1 LLDFGSIQGS
11 AIVRPGAEILINL
24 VAAVAML
31 LWGVRMVRTGVTRAW
46 GDWLKGF
53 LRTKLSRRH
62 RAVAAGL
69 GATLILQSGT
79 ATALILASLASTGL
93 ITPSAG
99 LAALLGADLGSATV
113 SAIFSVAGPHAQLL
127 SPIFIIAG
135 YSVFVW
141 SSTFRMRNAGR
152 VMLGLGLMFLA
163 LKLVVGATDPIRNSE
178 LFRELIAAAGG
189 EPLIALIVGAAAVW
203 LSQST
208 LPVILLVTSF
218 LHAGTLDLAAALSLI
233 LGLNVGGGLPAVLA
247 TAGQPLAARRLPL
260 ANFLCRTGTAL
271 LLLPLSD
278 HLAAAMMGW
287 GGSAVLKAALFHVGF
302 NLLLALVFLPL
313 VEPVADL
320 MRKVLPEQPVPEDGP
335 GPPRYLDP
343 LSLEMPAIALSNAQ
357 AEIAR
362 MTEILDRMFE
372 LVAEVLRTGK
382 LEPLKL
388 IKRHEERLTA
398 YQSAI
403 HVYLADLSHI
413 ELEPD
418 DSRRAM
424 EIALFV
430 SNLEHAGDVID
441 LNLRDRLKAKI
452 KESIEFSQEQQA
464 ALDKL
469 VGIVRDNLR
478 LAASVLASG
487 DISGAR
493 HLINQ
498 KAAFRTIENRVIGAH
513 LRPGSGGWSAAP
525 RASALFVD
533 LVRDLH
539 RINSH
544 VISAAYPI
552 ADKAGVLLGTR
563 LKAESAGTGADP
575 AE

>member
-1 LLDFGSIQGS
+1 M
-11 AIVRPGAEILINL
+11 RPGAEILINL
-24 VAAVAML
+24 VAGVAML

-53 LRTKLSRRH
+53 LRTKLSRHH

-79 ATALILASLASTGL
+79 ATALILAGLAGSGL

-113 SAIFSVAGPHAQLL
+113 SALFSVAGPHAGLL
-127 SPIFIIAG
+127 SPIFIITG

-141 SSTFRMRNAGR
+141 STTFRMRNAGR

-163 LKLVVGATDPIRNSE
+163 LKLIVDATDPIRHSE
-178 LFRELIAAAGG
+178 LFRELVAAAGG

-208 LPVILLVTSF
+208 LPVFLVVTSF
-218 LHAGTLDLAAALSLI
+218 VHAGTLDLAAAFCLI
-233 LGLNVGGGLPAVLA
+233 LGMNVGGGLPAVLA
-247 TAGQPLAARRLPL
+247 TAAQPLEARRLPL
-260 ANFLCRTGTAL
+260 ANFICRTGTAL
-271 LLLPLSD
+271 LLLPFAGD
-278 HLAAAMMGW
+278 LATAMSAW
-287 GGSAVLKAALFHVGF
+287 GGSPVIKAALFHVGF
-302 NLLLALVFLPL
+302 NLLLALAFLPL
-313 VEPVADL
+313 VEPVMQL
-320 MRKVLPEQPVPEDGP
+320 MRKVLPERPVPEDGP

-343 LSLEMPAIALSNAQ
+343 LSLEMPAIALSNVQ
-357 AEIAR
+357 AEITR

-372 LVAEVLRTGK
+372 LVAEVLRNGK

-403 HVYLADLSHI
+403 HVYLADLSQI

-452 KESIEFSQEQQA
+452 KESIEFSPAQRA
-464 ALDKL
+464 VLDTL

-478 LAASVLASG
+478 LAAGVLASG
-487 DISGAR
+487 DIGGAR

-498 KAAFRTIENRVIGAH
+498 KAAFRTIENRVIDEH
-513 LRPGSGGWSAAP
+513 LRPGSGGWSEAP

-552 ADKAGVLLGTR
+552 ADKAGLLLGTR
-563 LKAESAGTGADP
+563 LKEQSV
-575 AE
+575 

>member
-1 LLDFGSIQGS
+1 LLDFGWIQGS

-278 HLAAAMMGW
+278 HLAAAMMSW
-287 GGSAVLKAALFHVGF
+287 GGSAVVKAALFHVGF

-469 VGIVRDNLR
+469 VEIVRDNLR

>member
-1 LLDFGSIQGS
+1 LLDFGLIQGS

-278 HLAAAMMGW
+278 HLAAAMMSW
-287 GGSAVLKAALFHVGF
+287 GGSAVVKAALFHVGF

-469 VGIVRDNLR
+469 VEIVRDNLR

>member
-135 YSVFVW
+135 YSIFVW

-278 HLAAAMMGW
+278 HLAAAMMSW
-287 GGSAVLKAALFHVGF
+287 GGSAVVKAALFHVGF

>member
-1 LLDFGSIQGS
+1 
-11 AIVRPGAEILINL
+11 VRPGAEILINL

-178 LFRELIAAAGG
+178 LFRELIAAAGA

-278 HLAAAMMGW
+278 HLAAAMMSW
-287 GGSAVLKAALFHVGF
+287 GGSAVVKAALFHVGF

-413 ELEPD
+413 ELEPG

>member
-1 LLDFGSIQGS
+1 
-11 AIVRPGAEILINL
+11 
-24 VAAVAML
+24 
-31 LWGVRMVRTGVTRAW
+31 
-46 GDWLKGF
+46 
-53 LRTKLSRRH
+53 
-62 RAVAAGL
+62 
-69 GATLILQSGT
+69 LILQSGT

-278 HLAAAMMGW
+278 HLAAAMMSW
-287 GGSAVLKAALFHVGF
+287 GGSAVVKAALFHVGF

>member
-1 LLDFGSIQGS
+1 M
-11 AIVRPGAEILINL
+11 RPGAEILINL

>member
-1 LLDFGSIQGS
+1 M
-11 AIVRPGAEILINL
+11 RPGAEILINL

-278 HLAAAMMGW
+278 HLAAAMMSW
-287 GGSAVLKAALFHVGF
+287 GGSAVVKAALFHVGF

-469 VGIVRDNLR
+469 VEIVRDNLR

>member
-1 LLDFGSIQGS
+1 
-11 AIVRPGAEILINL
+11 VRPGAEILINL

-53 LRTKLSRRH
+53 LRTKLSRRY

-278 HLAAAMMGW
+278 HLAAAMMSW
-287 GGSAVLKAALFHVGF
+287 GGSAVVKAALFHVGF

>member
-1 LLDFGSIQGS
+1 
-11 AIVRPGAEILINL
+11 VRPGAEILINL

-278 HLAAAMMGW
+278 HLAAAMMSW
-287 GGSAVLKAALFHVGF
+287 GGSAVVKAALFHVGF

-469 VGIVRDNLR
+469 VEIVRDNLR

>member
-1 LLDFGSIQGS
+1 LLDFGWIQGS

-178 LFRELIAAAGG
+178 LFRELIAAAGA

-278 HLAAAMMGW
+278 HLAAAMMSW
-287 GGSAVLKAALFHVGF
+287 GGSAVVKAALFHVGF

-413 ELEPD
+413 ELEPG

>member
-1 LLDFGSIQGS
+1 M
-11 AIVRPGAEILINL
+11 RPGAEILINL

-278 HLAAAMMGW
+278 HLAAAMMSW
-287 GGSAVLKAALFHVGF
+287 GGSAVVKAALFHVGF

-469 VGIVRDNLR
+469 VEIVRDNLR

-563 LKAESAGTGADP
+563 LKAESTGTGADP

>member
-1 LLDFGSIQGS
+1 M
-11 AIVRPGAEILINL
+11 RPGAEILINL

-135 YSVFVW
+135 YSIFVW

-278 HLAAAMMGW
+278 HLAAAMMSW
-287 GGSAVLKAALFHVGF
+287 GGSAVVKAALFHVGF

>member
-1 LLDFGSIQGS
+1 M
-11 AIVRPGAEILINL
+11 RPGAEILINL

-278 HLAAAMMGW
+278 HLAAAMMSW
-287 GGSAVLKAALFHVGF
+287 GGSAVVKAALFHVGF

>member
-1 LLDFGSIQGS
+1 LLDFGLIQGS

-178 LFRELIAAAGG
+178 LFRELSAAAGG

-278 HLAAAMMGW
+278 HLAAAMMSW
-287 GGSAVLKAALFHVGF
+287 GGSAVVKAALFHVGF

-563 LKAESAGTGADP
+563 LKAESAGTGANP

>member
-1 LLDFGSIQGS
+1 LLDFGWTEGS

-24 VAAVAML
+24 VAGVAML

-113 SAIFSVAGPHAQLL
+113 AAIFSVAGPHAQLL

-178 LFRELIAAAGG
+178 LFRELIAAAGA

-208 LPVILLVTSF
+208 LPVILVVTTF

-278 HLAAAMMGW
+278 RLAAVMMGW
-287 GGSAVLKAALFHVGF
+287 GGSAVVKAALFHVGF
-302 NLLLALVFLPL
+302 NLFLALVFLPL

-372 LVAEVLRTGK
+372 LVAEVLRSGK

-403 HVYLADLSHI
+403 HVYLADLSQI
-413 ELEPD
+413 DLEPD

-513 LRPGSGGWSAAP
+513 LRPGSGGWSVAP

-563 LKAESAGTGADP
+563 LKAESTSTGANP

>member
-1 LLDFGSIQGS
+1 
-11 AIVRPGAEILINL
+11 VRPGAEILINL

-278 HLAAAMMGW
+278 HLAAAMMSW
-287 GGSAVLKAALFHVGF
+287 GGSAVVKAALFHVGF

>member
-1 LLDFGSIQGS
+1 M
-11 AIVRPGAEILINL
+11 RPGAEILINL

-278 HLAAAMMGW
+278 HLAAAMMSW
-287 GGSAVLKAALFHVGF
+287 GGSAVVKAALFHVGF

-403 HVYLADLSHI
+403 HVYLADLSHL

>member
-1 LLDFGSIQGS
+1 LLDFGLIQGS

-278 HLAAAMMGW
+278 HLAAAMMSW
-287 GGSAVLKAALFHVGF
+287 GGSAVVKAALFHVGF

>member
-1 LLDFGSIQGS
+1 M
-11 AIVRPGAEILINL
+11 RPGAEILINL

-278 HLAAAMMGW
+278 HLAAAMMSW
-287 GGSAVLKAALFHVGF
+287 GGSAVVKAALFHVGF

-403 HVYLADLSHI
+403 HVYLADLSHL

-469 VGIVRDNLR
+469 VEIVRDNLR

>member
-1 LLDFGSIQGS
+1 LLDFGWIQGS

-278 HLAAAMMGW
+278 HLAAAMMSW
-287 GGSAVLKAALFHVGF
+287 GGSAVVKAALFHVGF

-403 HVYLADLSHI
+403 HVYLADLSHL

-469 VGIVRDNLR
+469 VEIVRDNLR